1 MERDQ
6 PVHVLAVAAHPGD
19 VEQTC
24 GGGLLRMAERGDRT
38 AILDLTAGEM
48 GSRGTPAQRAA
59 EAARLLRVGERRNAG
74 LPDAR
79 LENSLAALLRVAAI
93 VRGPRPRVEVSER
106 IGTAART

>member
-6 PVHVLAVAAHPGD
+6 PVHVLAVAAHPDD

-24 GGGLLRMAERGDRT
+24 GQVLLRTAERGYRT

-59 EAARLLRVGERRNAG
+59 EAAE
-74 LPDAR
+74 
-79 LENSLAALLRVAAI
+79 
-93 VRGPRPRVEVSER
+93 
-106 IGTAART
+106 AARILWIG